1 MNLHYTTLDVFTD
14 RPFGGNP
21 LAVLCDQPLLSTER
35 MQTVAREF
43 NLSETVFIVPPRDSR
58 ALRRLRIFT
67 PERELPFAG
76 HPTIGAVQ
84 TLVETGIAQIGPE
97 GGDFALELEVG
108 LVPIKVTR
116 RGEALPFLQLTA
128 ARVPEKLGTAPSA
141 AALAQILSL
150 DERDILTAH
159 DSAQTWSCGVPFLFV
174 PVRDREALR
183 RSRPNTA
190 SWSSVLKDAGSFQTF
205 VFCRDPELPG
215 SQLRARMYAPE
226 FGIMEDPAT
235 GSAAAAFGGYLA
247 AREGASDGA
256 HRWIVEQGFEM
267 GRPSILHIEA
277 DTKNGSVT
285 AIRVGG
291 TAVRM
296 SEGTLFNV

>member
-1 MNLHYTTLDVFTD
+1 MNLRYTTLDVFTD

-21 LAVLCDQPLLSTER
+21 LAVLCDQPALSDAR
-35 MQTVAREF
+35 MQAVAREF

-84 TLVETGIAQIGPE
+84 TLVETGIAEIGPQ
-97 GGDFALELEVG
+97 GGEFTLELEVG

-116 RGEALPFLQLTA
+116 RENALPFLQLTA
-128 ARVPEKLGTAPSA
+128 ARVPEKLGMPPSA
-141 AALAQILSL
+141 AALAAILSL
-150 DERDILTAH
+150 DESDILNGAE
-159 DSAQTWSCGVPFLFV
+159 SAQTWSCGVPFLFV
-174 PVRDREALR
+174 PLRNRAALG
-183 RSRPNTA
+183 RSRPNT
-190 SWSSVLKDAGSFQTF
+190 SVWSTVLRDAGSLQIFA
-205 VFCRDPELPG
+205 FCRDPELPG

-235 GSAAAAFGGYLA
+235 GGAAAAFGGYLA
-247 AREGASDGA
+247 ASEGSVDGT
-256 HRWIVEQGFEM
+256 HRWVVEQGFEM
-267 GRPSILHIEA
+267 GRPSILYVEA
-277 DTKNGSVT
+277 DTRAGNVT